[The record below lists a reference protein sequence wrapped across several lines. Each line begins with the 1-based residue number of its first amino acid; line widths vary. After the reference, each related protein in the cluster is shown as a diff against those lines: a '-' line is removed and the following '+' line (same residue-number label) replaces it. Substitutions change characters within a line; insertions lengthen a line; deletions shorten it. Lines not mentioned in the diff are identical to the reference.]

1 MPVFTSQPAIS
12 ESLSLPTNV
21 YTSRRHRAGTCFT
34 TQEALTTGMFT
45 TGMKASASS
54 FSYAS
59 RPRRE
64 QTESNNEYMTVPVT
78 LGTCIVLIAFCS
90 LPASHARTPHPL
102 GIFVLKP
109 SSTPLQSRAVST
121 SDWLTWPIDADTT
134 WNCAL
139 WIDAFSS
146 AIS

>member
-1 MPVFTSQPAIS
+1 MNAALLPRADLLHLVLEVADRREARALEDHLLLTPAPHTHLIVANSACRVIVPVFTSQPAIS

-21 YTSRRHRAGTCFT
+21 YTSRHHLASTCFT

-64 QTESNNEYMTVPVT
+64 QTESNNE
-78 LGTCIVLIAFCS
+78 
-90 LPASHARTPHPL
+90 
-102 GIFVLKP
+102 
-109 SSTPLQSRAVST
+109 
-121 SDWLTWPIDADTT
+121 
-134 WNCAL
+134 
-139 WIDAFSS
+139 
-146 AIS
+146 